1 MRFLPHS
8 LFGRNLLFIAGLI
21 IAVQVTTVLA
31 FYQSIQKPRIEQL
44 ASFTANH
51 LDVLRTALS
60 GLAPAQRGAYLE
72 HLNRGRKMRIVQAD
86 AAQTGFVQPGNPMVV
101 TFIEELKKHLG
112 ENADIRWKNEPEPQI
127 WIRLQLSD
135 SAYWL
140 YASGERFVGQLTAV
154 WLAATLLYG
163 GFALLCAYL
172 IQRRINRPLRELAM
186 GAEQIG
192 SGGLREPLNENAPT
206 EIAAVSRSFN
216 AMSANL
222 ARLDAER
229 AVMLAGVS
237 HDLRTPLTKLQLGI
251 AMLKEGEDEDLKAG
265 MIRHIDEINRV
276 IEQFV
281 DFARTG
287 SDEPLSPCDPNE
299 IVGALAGEFSA
310 QGFEFALSLGNLP
323 GMHLRPVAMHR
334 LIANLMRNAV
344 RYGGVGL
351 EVRTGVQDGMVRIS
365 ILDRGPGIPF
375 QQIDRL
381 KQPFTRMDEAR
392 SKGSGSG
399 LGLAIVDRIARLHG
413 GQFLLLPREGGGL
426 EAAVVIPQ

>member
-1 MRFLPHS
+1 MRLLPHS

-21 IAVQVTTVLA
+21 VAVQLTTVLA
-31 FYQSIQKPRIEQL
+31 FYQSTQKPRIVEL

-51 LDVLRTALS
+51 LHVLKTALS
-60 GLAPAQRGAYLE
+60 GLTPAQRGPYIAQ
-72 HLNRGRKMRIVQAD
+72 LNRGRKMRIEPIGTAS
-86 AAQTGFVQPGNPMVV
+86 TGFAPPVNPMVA
-101 TFIEELKKHLG
+101 TFMDELKKHLG
-112 ENADIRWKNEPEPQI
+112 ESADIRWKNEPEPQI
-127 WIRLQLSD
+127 WIRLELPD
-135 SAYWL
+135 ATYWL
-140 YASGERFVGQLTAV
+140 SASGERFVGQLSPV
-154 WLAATLLYG
+154 WLAVTLLYG

-172 IQRRINRPLRELAM
+172 IQRRLNRPLRELA
-186 GAEQIG
+186 AAAAQIG
-192 SGGLREPLNENAPT
+192 AGGLQHPLNEDAPS

-222 ARLDAER
+222 GRLDAER

-251 AMLKEGEDEDLKAG
+251 AMLKPGQDEDLKSG
-265 MIRHIDEINRV
+265 MIRHIDEINSV

-287 SDEPLSPCDPNE
+287 SDEPMSRCDPNE
-299 IVGALAGEFSA
+299 MIGALAGEFA
-310 QGFEFALSLGNLP
+310 DQGFEFALELEVLP
-323 GMHLRPVAMHR
+323 ELHLRPVAMHR

-344 RYGGVGL
+344 RYGGAGL
-351 EVRTGVQDGMVRIS
+351 AVRTSVAARAIRIS

-399 LGLAIVDRIARLHG
+399 LGLAIVDRIAHLHG

-426 EAAVVIPQ
+426 EAAVVLPR